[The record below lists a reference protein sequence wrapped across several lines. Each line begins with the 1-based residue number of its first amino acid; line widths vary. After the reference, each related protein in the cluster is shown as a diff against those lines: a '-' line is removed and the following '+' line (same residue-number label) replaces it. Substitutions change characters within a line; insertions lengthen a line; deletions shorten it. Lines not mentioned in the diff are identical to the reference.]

1 MITTTREH
9 LLGEGAMGPPM
20 VVGIGG
26 ALNPRSNTEKAIA
39 AVLAHAKGLGA
50 QTMLFAGEALNLPLY
65 GRSEAARS
73 PAASALVS
81 AMRRADALVLAS
93 PSYHGGIS
101 GVVKNAIDYA
111 EELRN
116 DTAPYLDERAVGCI
130 ATGGGWQGAVITLN
144 ALRNVVH
151 TLRGWNT
158 PLGVVINTSEDRFDE
173 AGRCSSNKIEEQ
185 LRAMAQQLVEF
196 AIMRR
201 AQAKA
206 AAP

>member
-1 MITTTREH
+1 MITTSRES
-9 LLGEGAMGPPM
+9 LLGADVKGPPL

-39 AVLAHAKGLGA
+39 AVLANATDLGA

-65 GRSEAARS
+65 GRFEAARS
-73 PAASALVS
+73 PAASALVA
-81 AMRRADALVLAS
+81 AMRQADALVLAS

-111 EELRN
+111 EELRS
-116 DTAPYLDERAVGCI
+116 DAPPYLDERAVGCI

-158 PLGVVINTSEDRFDE
+158 PLGVVINTSEERFDD
-173 AGRCSSNKIEEQ
+173 AGRCSSSKVEEQ

-201 AQAKA
+201 ARAGV

>member
-1 MITTTREH
+1 MITTSRDF
-9 LLGEGAMGPPM
+9 LLGDGGKRPPL

-26 ALNPRSNTEKAIA
+26 ALSTRSNTEKAIA
-39 AVLAHAKGLGA
+39 VVLAHASGLGA
-50 QTMLFAGEALNLPLY
+50 QTLLFAGEALNLPLY
-65 GRSEAARS
+65 GRTEAARS
-73 PAASALVS
+73 PAASALVA
-81 AMRRADALVLAS
+81 AMRQADALVLAS

-111 EELRN
+111 EELRA
-116 DTAPYLDERAVGCI
+116 DTPPYLDERAVGCI

-173 AGRCSSNKIEEQ
+173 AGRCSSEKIEEQ

-196 AIMRR
+196 AIMR
-201 AQAKA
+201 AKA
-206 AAP
+206 RAVAP